1 MGSGWPHEITT
12 IRVRDIDASTRSWR
26 CFLRIPVVAFDCN
39 RIARRVWVRLTP
51 ESRIF
56 IGMLILPFT
65 PNSINVSMMHAEAGM
80 YSTSRRLYRQE
91 PYPQNS
97 LCHLPTCV
105 PGYTFA
111 FKIQLSSNGT
121 PPFPFLSIGWNLNS
135 CQSASIYQHLQ
146 EEAESALLLQ
156 GISGPL
162 IFWLDQSQY
171 GILLSLF
178 STLPP
183 PEAWR
188 VSSWM
193 YG

>member
-1 MGSGWPHEITT
+1 VLTIVPYEPELRNQVIITFLWDLDARPHEITT
-12 IRVRDIDASTRSWR
+12 IRVRDTSTCSFKLEVLVFIQKRIK
-26 CFLRIPVVAFDCN
+26 FPRIPVVAFDCN

-56 IGMLILPFT
+56 IGMLTLPFT

-105 PGYTFA
+105 PGYAFA

-121 PPFPFLSIGWNLNS
+121 PPFPFLSIG
-135 CQSASIYQHLQ
+135 
-146 EEAESALLLQ
+146 
-156 GISGPL
+156 
-162 IFWLDQSQY
+162 
-171 GILLSLF
+171 
-178 STLPP
+178 
-183 PEAWR
+183 
-188 VSSWM
+188 
-193 YG
+193 